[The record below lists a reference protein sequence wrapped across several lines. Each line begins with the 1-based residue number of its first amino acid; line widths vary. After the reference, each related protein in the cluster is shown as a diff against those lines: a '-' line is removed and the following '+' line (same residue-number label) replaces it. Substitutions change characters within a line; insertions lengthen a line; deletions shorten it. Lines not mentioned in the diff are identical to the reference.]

1 MGLVAALAGKNANMK
16 LSREGDGLAL
26 ATLVWSATW
35 CGDLLAAWQHAP
47 YDRFGWLAAAVWVTA
62 VVMTG
67 RRATRPDGR
76 WLLVAWVMS
85 FVGVAGDLNV
95 ARHVALA
102 AAGAAWVGGGRL
114 GWVIVALAVFWM
126 PALGWAGRS
135 LGADVVNGLRVI
147 GALAYVGFAWKQKR
161 EL

>member
-1 MGLVAALAGKNANMK
+1 
-16 LSREGDGLAL
+16 
-26 ATLVWSATW
+26 
-35 CGDLLAAWQHAP
+35 
-47 YDRFGWLAAAVWVTA
+47 
-62 VVMTG
+62 
-67 RRATRPDGR
+67 
-76 WLLVAWVMS
+76 MS